1 MALPGFGVGKKEV
14 RQFCN
19 DLDKKVRDIQLTCQA
34 ELDKVGVKIDS
45 ELESCGRE
53 LTSASKTLNDIKPII
68 ERVRKQMPQNTP
80 ADVRL
85 FLDSAMSEILNKV
98 DTVLDNNA
106 MVQKNIKDV
115 DRLTDEMDNL
125 TDAIS
130 KIVEE
135 VDALTDKYQV

>member
-1 MALPGFGVGKKEV
+1 MAIPGLGHSKREI

-19 DLDKKVRDIQLTCQA
+19 DLDKKVRDIELTCQA

-53 LTSASKTLNDIKPII
+53 LIAANKTLNDIKPII
-68 ERVRKQMPQNTP
+68 ERVRKQLPPNTP
-80 ADVRL
+80 ADIRL
-85 FLDSAMSEILNKV
+85 LLDSAMSEILNKV
-98 DTVLDNNA
+98 DTVIDNNS

-115 DRLTDEMDNL
+115 DRLTDEMDTL

-130 KIVEE
+130 KIVNE
-135 VDALTDKYQV
+135 VDTLTDKYQV

>member
-1 MALPGFGVGKKEV
+1 MALPGLGIGKKEV

-34 ELDKVGVKIDS
+34 DLDKVGVKIDS

-53 LTSASKTLNDIKPII
+53 LTNASKTATDIKPIV
-68 ERVRKQMPQNTP
+68 ERVRKQLPANTP
-80 ADVRL
+80 QDVRL

-98 DTVLDNNA
+98 DTIIDNMG

-115 DRLTDEMDNL
+115 DRLTDEMDNF

-135 VDALTDKYQV
+135 VDILTDKYQV

>member
-1 MALPGFGVGKKEV
+1 MALPGFGVGKKEI

-45 ELESCGRE
+45 EFESCGRE
-53 LTSASKTLNDIKPII
+53 LTSATKTLNDIKPIVD
-68 ERVRKQMPQNTP
+68 RVRKQMPQNTP

-85 FLDSAMSEILNKV
+85 FLESAMSEILNKV
-98 DTVLDNNA
+98 DTVIDNNT

-115 DRLTDEMDNL
+115 DRLTDEMDSL
-125 TDAIS
+125 TDVIS
-130 KIVEE
+130 KIVDE
-135 VDALTDKYQV
+135 VDALTDKYQI

>member
-1 MALPGFGVGKKEV
+1 MALPILGVGKKEI

-34 ELDKVGVKIDS
+34 DLDKVGVKIDS

-53 LTSASKTLNDIKPII
+53 LTAASKTLNDIKPII
-68 ERVRKQMPQNTP
+68 ERIRKQMPANTP

-85 FLDSAMSEILNKV
+85 FLDSAMAEISNKV
-98 DTVLDNNA
+98 DTVNDNVT
-106 MVQKNIKDV
+106 MVHQNIKDV
-115 DRLTDEMDNL
+115 DKLTDEMDNL

-130 KIVEE
+130 KIVNE
-135 VDALTDKYQV
+135 VDTLTDKYQV

>member
-1 MALPGFGVGKKEV
+1 MALPGFGVGKKEI

-53 LTSASKTLNDIKPII
+53 LTSATKTLNDIKPIVD
-68 ERVRKQMPQNTP
+68 RVRKQMPQNTP

-85 FLDSAMSEILNKV
+85 FLESAMSEILNKV
-98 DTVLDNNA
+98 DTVIDNNT

-115 DRLTDEMDNL
+115 DRLTDEMDSL
-125 TDAIS
+125 TDVIS
-130 KIVEE
+130 KIVDE
-135 VDALTDKYQV
+135 VDTLTNKYQI